1 MIYETIYNK
10 INKQKNNSGNKTKKE
25 KMLIKAIE
33 HEFVLILTQWSAM
46 LLKYYF
52 SYILKIENIEETKE
66 KNIEIKIKKYY

>member
-1 MIYETIYNK
+1 
-10 INKQKNNSGNKTKKE
+10 
-25 KMLIKAIE
+25 MLIKAIE

-66 KNIEIKIKKYY
+66 KTLKQKSKNIIKK